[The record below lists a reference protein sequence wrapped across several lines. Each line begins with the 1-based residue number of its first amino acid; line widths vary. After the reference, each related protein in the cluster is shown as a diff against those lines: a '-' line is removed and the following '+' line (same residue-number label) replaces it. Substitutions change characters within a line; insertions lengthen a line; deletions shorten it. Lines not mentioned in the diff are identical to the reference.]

1 MCHLLLGLPFLA
13 LPLFWLLPLELAAPA
28 YAAAALIA
36 LGIYAYALKAMRMPR
51 VNGAE
56 GMLGET
62 GRVVGVGERGATL
75 FFHGELWSA
84 DVEGELP
91 AAGDAARI
99 VGIEGL
105 RLRIKRCGKPICDWR
120 AGS

>member
-1 MCHLLLGLPFLA
+1 
-13 LPLFWLLPLELAAPA
+13 
-28 YAAAALIA
+28 
-36 LGIYAYALKAMRMPR
+36 MRMPR